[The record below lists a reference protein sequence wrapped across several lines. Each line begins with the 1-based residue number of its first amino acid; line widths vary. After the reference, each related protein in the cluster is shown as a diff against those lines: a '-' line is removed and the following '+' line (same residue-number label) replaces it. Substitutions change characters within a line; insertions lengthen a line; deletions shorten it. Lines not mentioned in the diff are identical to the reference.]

1 MVLVLEQEKTLRKLY
16 ESKNN
21 ILKNALK
28 KLSTQNNSGKMSNI
42 KSAQDLFT
50 PSFNTNKK
58 NSILDKLQKLNIKKT
73 LTKNNLFLVNHL
85 DMEDFMTKDL
95 ATNEMKSELN
105 LLNIE
110 TKSLHTPKELDKENL
125 KNFDLNTFNFA
136 DDNNYIDTENE
147 DCILYPE
154 TAREKECKL
163 TLNNKLISNYS
174 TIQNE
179 ETIFNTT
186 PVVRKQTRALSSIG
200 SDLGD
205 SQTKKINNSVQN
217 SIRTKNDEINKKS
230 NKVQLIKSSL
240 INKKCLNNSIIHP
253 KNASHTN
260 PIQNTKASNIKS
272 SNATMKSKSIAKDI
286 NKKAPIM
293 KNIIPRIIQKDKN
306 TIEIKKNKIVSP
318 KLNFNVNFKKKNI
331 TNSNNSSNLSKKLLI
346 LSSEN
351 KYSDVIPILENI
363 FGENL
368 ENLSDKCKNS

>member
-110 TKSLHTPKELDKENL
+110 TKSLHTPKELDKEHL